1 MAQIYEIRAYSPSRN
16 ETQREFDQDSLEG
29 RHTTDAR
36 IAQMKAESFASRI
49 GARFG
54 APNDW
59 VAQVVLIDTI
69 A

>member
-16 ETQREFDQDSLEG
+16 ETQREFDQDALEG
-29 RHTTDAR
+29 RYTTDPR

-54 APNDW
+54 EPNDW
-59 VAQVVLIDTI
+59 QAQILLITTI
-69 A
+69 E